1 MGVRGGGEVRRP
13 SGVRVVAVL
22 ALLALVLPGTLAQQ
36 RSDLEE
42 DVEVGRV
49 IVDVRVLTLEGDPV
63 QDLGPEDFVVK
74 IKGEEMPVEAAEWV
88 DGSAISLEGLTD
100 EQIEALGAAPGHHG
114 GRLIVMFFQRDLFPT
129 RIVGLMRMLDE
140 TREFVQTLQPDDMI
154 AIVVYDSHLVLYQ
167 DFTTDHDLIHEILLD
182 RIVPYVK
189 PDRPEPGPFP
199 SLAAHFD
206 HDEAKDAATPEEALL
221 VTAAALEPIPGS
233 KEMLFIGWGMGVM
246 GGGTVQIRPEYG
258 PARRALLDA
267 RVTVFSMDFT
277 RADYHSLQGPLIKL
291 ARDTGGFYIKTFIN
305 ANVAMDAVA
314 RAIRGHYVLTF
325 VKPDLRPGR
334 HVLKVKLRDKKGVVY
349 YQEYYDSRDDRDDR
363 DYRQVETLD
372 AEL

>member
-1 MGVRGGGEVRRP
+1 MRLRVADEVRRP
-13 SGVRVVAVL
+13 LLVRVVAVL
-22 ALLALVLPGTLAQQ
+22 GVLAVVLPFSLAQQ

-42 DVEVGRV
+42 ELEVGRV

-74 IKGEEMPVEAAEWV
+74 VEGKEMPVEAAEWV
-88 DGSAISLEGLTD
+88 DGSALSLEGLSD
-100 EQIEALGAAPGHHG
+100 EQVEALGAAPGHDR
-114 GRLIVMFFQRDLFPT
+114 GRLIVLFFQRDLYPT

-140 TREFVQTLQPDDMI
+140 TREFVRTLQPEDMI

-167 DFTTDHDLIHEILLD
+167 DFTTDHDRILEILLD

-189 PDRPEPGPFP
+189 PERPEPGPFP

-221 VTAAALEPIPGS
+221 VTAEALEPIPGS

-246 GGGTVQIRPEYG
+246 GGGVVQIRPEYG

-267 RVTVFSMDFT
+267 RVTVFSMDVT
-277 RADYHSLQGPLIKL
+277 RADYHSLAGPLIKL
-291 ARDTGGFYIKTFIN
+291 ARDTGGLYVTTFVN
-305 ANVAMDAVA
+305 ANVAMDTVA

-325 VKPDLRPGR
+325 EKPDISPGR
-334 HVLKVKLRDKKGVVY
+334 HVLKVKLRNKEGVVY
-349 YQEYYDSRDDRDDR
+349 YQEYYDSGDDRR
-363 DYRQVETLD
+363 GETLGS
-372 AEL
+372 EL